1 MSDENMIEV
10 TGEKNNKASKPL
22 LLFKYGGNAMVNED
36 LKKKVLENICS
47 LKKRGYDVVIV
58 HGGGPFIGQ
67 ALKKARI
74 ESEFIDG
81 LRKTTSEAFEYV
93 EMALKGKVNGSL
105 VRMINTMGQKAV
117 GLSGKDGQTVMATKR
132 LHKKVRNGEV
142 EEIDLGQVGDVVNVN
157 PYLLRLLLD
166 HGYLPVMTCLAADRS
181 GKGYNINGDI
191 FAGHVAGS
199 LEAVQYIVLTD
210 VDGLLRDK
218 EDPSTLIREVSLSET
233 RELTEKGIIKSGMI
247 PKVES
252 CEIAI
257 NKGAAMARIING
269 TKPEQILTVID
280 DQTPGTV
287 IKK

>member
-1 MSDENMIEV
+1 MTKETTENDE
-10 TGEKNNKASKPL
+10 GPSKPI

-36 LKKKVLENICS
+36 LKQKVLENICS

-58 HGGGPFIGQ
+58 HGGGPFIGR
-67 ALKKARI
+67 ALEKARI

-105 VRMINTMGQKAV
+105 VRMINTLGQKAV
-117 GLSGKDGQTVMATKR
+117 GLSGKDGQIVMATKR
-132 LHKKVRNGEV
+132 LHKKVRDGEV
-142 EEIDLGQVGDVVNVN
+142 EEIDLGQVGDVAKVN
-157 PYLLRLLLD
+157 PFLLRLLLD
-166 HGYLPVMTCLAADRS
+166 HGYLPVMTCLAADIA

-191 FAGHVAGS
+191 FAGHIAGA
-199 LEAVQYIVLTD
+199 LQADQYIVLTD

-218 EDPSTLIREVSLSET
+218 DDPKSLIRETSLSET
-233 RELTEKGIIKSGMI
+233 QELTEEGIIKSGMI

-257 NKGAAMARIING
+257 NKGAGLARIING
-269 TKPEQILTVID
+269 TKPEQILTVVD
-280 DQTPGTV
+280 EHTPGTV